1 MDVGALGGVKIIAL
15 SCCVGAIYDNGVC
28 YTVVGQRSS
37 QEERVLLRV
46 VLSDINSGILSY
58 PLNFLSLMDLYRL

>member
-1 MDVGALGGVKIIAL
+1 MLDNLRSFIKAVKG
-15 SCCVGAIYDNGVC
+15 SCKKKPGYFAVRLIV
-28 YTVVGQRSS
+28 
-37 QEERVLLRV
+37 RVDPRV